1 MKAFLLPFLFLAS
14 AFFSATET
22 ALFALRRIDL
32 EKWKEERN
40 RKAALIAELLEDPAQ
55 LIATILIGN
64 EIVNVAISAVLAA
77 LLLPLLAP
85 GIGEIVASAAGAL
98 GILILGDIAPKSV
111 VWPRAKAFS
120 LLLAGPMTAFSRLV
134 APLRFVI
141 GKLSSGIL
149 WLLGA
154 GGETESRERISE
166 AEFRAMVDV
175 GEETGTLDPGEK
187 ELIHNIFEMTDQR
200 AAEIMTPMP
209 DVFMVPR
216 GLPYDDLIAQ
226 YRRYRKSRIP
236 VYEGERRRV
245 AGVLHFKDLL
255 RQMSEGGEPPQWE
268 RLMRHAYFV
277 PSTKKLPLLLREFQR
292 RKVHIAVVVDEF
304 GEQVGIITLEDV
316 LEELFGDIHEE
327 HDREEK
333 EIVPRPDGSSRVL
346 GKTPI
351 HRFNDT
357 FGTALPDEEWDT
369 VAGLLLHEFG
379 RLPARGD
386 TIVVSGLRVTVEKLK
401 GVRIVEVGVQPV
413 PAEPVPGEKE

>member
-22 ALFALRRIDL
+22 ALFALRRVDL

-40 RKAALIAELLEDPAQ
+40 RRAGLIAKMLERPSQ

-64 EIVNVAISAVLAA
+64 EIVNVAISSLLAA
-77 LLLPLLAP
+77 ILLPRLP
-85 GIGEIVASAAGAL
+85 SGYGEAAALAAGTL
-98 GILILGDIAPKSV
+98 GILILGDITPKSV
-111 VWPRAKAFS
+111 VWPRAKSFA
-120 LLLAGPMTAFSRLV
+120 LILAAPLMAFSRVV

-141 GKLSSGIL
+141 ERLAGGIL
-149 WLLGA
+149 FLLGA
-154 GGETESRERISE
+154 RGGAETREMISE

-200 AAEIMTPMP
+200 AAEVMTPLP

-216 GLPYDDLIAQ
+216 DLPYDELVAQ

-236 VYEGERRRV
+236 VYDGERRNV
-245 AGVLHFKDLL
+245 SGILHFKDLL
-255 RQMSEGGEPPQWE
+255 RSMAKGEEAPSWRELVRPP
-268 RLMRHAYFV
+268 LFV
-277 PSTKKLPLLLREFQR
+277 PAVKKLPLLLREFQR

-304 GEQVGIITLEDV
+304 GERVGIITLEDV

-333 EIVPRPDGSSRVL
+333 EIVQRPDGSSRVL

-351 HRFNDT
+351 HRFNAA

-386 TIVVSGLRVTVEKLK
+386 RIVVAGLAVTVEKLK
-401 GVRIVEVGVQPV
+401 GVRIVEVGVRR
-413 PAEPVPGEKE
+413 ASEEEA